1 MIKRQKWVIGF
12 ALILMLLLV
21 ACGGAGGDEPAAEEA
36 ASEAPATAVPV
47 EEPAAEETNQQ
58 SEGNEEVGELQVTI
72 TEEGDGPQAE
82 PGQMVAVHY
91 TGKLD
96 DGTVF
101 DSSVER
107 GQPIEFI
114 LGSGRVIPGWEQGIA
129 QMKVGDKATF
139 VIPPHL
145 AYGPGGRGSIP
156 PNATLTFDVELV
168 AATELPKAP
177 EAPAEVAE
185 EDYVT
190 TDSGLKYFDI
200 VEGDGELP
208 TTGQTVIVH
217 YTGWLEDGLMF
228 DSSIPRNQ
236 PAEFAI
242 GVGQVIPGWDEG
254 LLSMPIG
261 TTRQLVIP
269 ADLGYGAAGAG
280 GVIPANATLIFEV
293 ELLGVR

>member
-1 MIKRQKWVIGF
+1 MIKRRKLAIGLAF
-12 ALILMLLLV
+12 ILMLLLV
-21 ACGGAGGDEPAAEEA
+21 ACGGSAAEEPAAEESA
-36 ASEAPATAVPV
+36 NEAPATAVPV
-47 EEPAAEETNQQ
+47 EESAAEETNQQ

-82 PGQMVAVHY
+82 PGQLVAVHY
-91 TGKLD
+91 TGMLD

-107 GQPIEFI
+107 GQPIEFV
-114 LGSGRVIPGWEQGIA
+114 LGSGRVIPGWEEGIA
-129 QMKVGDKATF
+129 QMRVGDKATL
-139 VIPPHL
+139 VIPPHM

-156 PNATLTFDVELV
+156 PNATLTFDVELI

-177 EAPAEVAE
+177 EAPTEVADG
-185 EDYVT
+185 DYES

-200 VEGDGELP
+200 VEGDGDLP
-208 TTGQTVIVH
+208 TAGQTVIVH
-217 YTGWLEDGLMF
+217 YTGWLEDGTMF

-280 GVIPANATLIFEV
+280 GVIPPNATLIFEV
-293 ELLGVR
+293 ELVGVR